1 MGVPGGGEVPLGVPA
16 GVAASIFGKVQ
27 PHDPV
32 IILGEGEGLV
42 PNLALPPA
50 KRCNVGQVKSLLGP
64 RFLCALGA
72 KLLPL
77 LVVVRIGNM

>member
-1 MGVPGGGEVPLGVPA
+1 MGVPGGGEAPLGVPA

-27 PHDPV
+27 PHDRV
-32 IILGEGEGLV
+32 IIVGEGEGLF

-50 KRCNVGQVKSLLGP
+50 KRCDVGQVTSLLGP
-64 RFLCALGA
+64 RFLCALA